1 MKKLSAAL
9 AATVALG
16 VISAS
21 ASAQQELITNPRG
34 VVQNFD
40 IANVGPILTEMGA
53 VWQQAKA
60 PSGQAYL
67 QVGVGGDLVLNIIPT
82 ACQGQNGTGC
92 VGMNTVAFFTGADLN
107 YQTITA
113 FNQRYWFS
121 TAGISED
128 GESAYIS
135 RYDISD
141 YGIARGNVAASILN
155 LVVLAGMFR
164 DELTSGSKTVSL
176 EGYAEDMSARLL
188 NGRGLD
194 AIGASTPHLTRHQR
208 AIEETNELI
217 QILMKDQDA
226 PQNKIRNVT
235 AKK

>member
-1 MKKLSAAL
+1 MNKLSAAL
-9 AATVALG
+9 VATVALAAVCG
-16 VISAS
+16 S
-21 ASAQQELITNPRG
+21 ASAQPELIANPRG
-34 VVQNFD
+34 IVQNFD
-40 IANVGPILTEMGA
+40 ISNVGPILTEMGA

-60 PSGQAYL
+60 PSGQSYM
-67 QVGVGGDLVLNIIPT
+67 QVAVGDNLVLNIIPT
-82 ACQGQNGTGC
+82 ACQGQNNTGC

-135 RYDISD
+135 RYDIAD
-141 YGIARGNVAASILN
+141 YGIARGNVAASIVN

-164 DELTSGSKTVSL
+164 DELTTGTKTVSL

-188 NGRGLD
+188 NGRGLS
-194 AIGASTPHLTRHQR
+194 ALGASTPHITRHQ
-208 AIEETNELI
+208 AALEETNELI
-217 QILMKDQDA
+217 QVLMKDRDA

-235 AKK
+235 NKK